1 MTDFEKHEAEIDE
14 DIANSFIALKRAA
27 KKVHERAKRNG
38 DSVIIYKDGQ
48 VVEWFPATD
57 TYNII
62 KPTSSSDSRTGK
74 SPHEQH

>member
-27 KKVHERAKRNG
+27 KKVHERARRNG

-48 VVEWFPATD
+48 VVEWYPD
-57 TYNII
+57 RDIYEVV
-62 KPTSSSDSRTGK
+62 KPETSAPPSKTNAKGR
-74 SPHEQH
+74 